1 MKKILNFIYSKKDEG
16 IYRTYRIL
24 GIKIITKPIRLKLD
38 MIESLIFTKM
48 QEIENKL
55 NNDDIFSDMILYK
68 DKPKIFYLKSVDY
81 ENTGDNAI
89 VYANIKLLKDI
100 FPNKIIL
107 EYTLNDILRANNL
120 IQKMITDKD
129 IIFMPGG
136 GNLGNLY
143 LIEEIPRRQII
154 KCYNKNQIIILP
166 QTIYFTEDE
175 NGKKELEISKNI
187 YNSHENLTIMT
198 RDEKSY
204 QFAKEHFNSNIV
216 LCPDSV
222 FYLHNKIKLKSTN
235 RNGVIFILR
244 DDKEKILDNDL
255 VNSIKQYLNSINK
268 NYFFYDEYI
277 EKSKRINKSE
287 REDYIFERLNKI
299 SEYKL
304 CITDRLHGLIFSY
317 ITNTPCIAFN
327 NLDRKVEGTAK
338 WLENVEWIYKADIND
353 FNKIKEFI
361 NKYLNNNIIEKHID
375 FNKKIKDIFIDAIGL
390 ESINF
395 N

>member
-16 IYRTYRIL
+16 IYRTYRIF

-89 VYANIKLLKDI
+89 VYANIKLLKEI

-143 LIEEIPRRQII
+143 LIEEIARREII

-204 QFAKEHFNSNIV
+204 RFAKEHFNSNIV

-222 FYLHNKIKLKSTN
+222 FYLYNKIKLKSTN

-255 VNSIKQYLNSINK
+255 VNSIKQYLNSIDK

-277 EKSKRINKSE
+277 EKSKRINKLE
-287 REDYIFERLNKI
+287 RKDYIFERLNKI
-299 SEYKL
+299 SEYEL

-327 NLDRKVEGTAK
+327 NLDHKVEGTAK
-338 WLENVEWIYKADIND
+338 WLENVEWIYMIKEKDDIDSIKLVIYKYISKD
-353 FNKIKEFI
+353 FNLNKSGIIFDNKIEE
-361 NKYLNNNIIEKHID
+361 IIK
-375 FNKKIKDIFIDAIGL
+375 NLIK
-390 ESINF
+390 S
-395 N
+395 

>member
-129 IIFMPGG
+129 IIFMPGV

-143 LIEEIPRRQII
+143 LIEEIARRQII

-175 NGKKELEISKNI
+175 NGKKELEISKNT

-198 RDEKSY
+198 RDENSY

-338 WLENVEWIYKADIND
+338 WLENVEWIYMLKEKDDIDSIKLVIDKYISKD
-353 FNKIKEFI
+353 FNI
-361 NKYLNNNIIEKHID
+361 NKNEIMFDNKIEEIIK
-375 FNKKIKDIFIDAIGL
+375 NLIKPY
-390 ESINF
+390 E
-395 N
+395 

>member
-1 MKKILNFIYSKKDEG
+1 MKNILNFIFSKKDEG
-16 IYRTYRIL
+16 IYRTYRIF

-38 MIESLIFTKM
+38 MIENLIFTKM
-48 QEIENKL
+48 QEIETKL
-55 NNDDIFSDMILYK
+55 NNDEIFSDMILYK
-68 DKPKIFYLKSVDY
+68 DKEKIFYLKSVDY

-89 VYANIKLLKDI
+89 VYANIQLLKDI

-107 EYTLNDILRANNL
+107 EYTLNDVARANNF
-120 IQKMITDKD
+120 IKKMITEED

-143 LIEEIPRRQII
+143 LIEEIARRQII
-154 KCYNKNQIIILP
+154 KCYDKNQIIIFP
-166 QTIYFTEDE
+166 QTIYWTEDE
-175 NGKKELEISKNI
+175 EGKKELEITKNI
-187 YNSHENLTIMT
+187 YNSHKNLTIMT

-204 QFAKEHFNSNIV
+204 KFAKEHFNSNII
-216 LCPDSV
+216 LCPDSA
-222 FYLHNKIKLKSTN
+222 FYLYNKININEKN

-244 DDKEKILDNDL
+244 DDKEKILDGNL
-255 VNSIKQYLNSINK
+255 INNVQVYLNSINK
-268 NYFFYDEYI
+268 NYFFYDEYM
-277 EKSKRINKSE
+277 EKYKIINKLE

-299 SEYKL
+299 SEYEL

-327 NLDRKVEGTAK
+327 NIDNKVEGTAK

-361 NKYLNNNIIEKHID
+361 NKYLNENNIIEKDID
-375 FNKKIKDIFIDAIGL
+375 FNKKIKDIFIEAMG
-390 ESINF
+390 
-395 N
+395 

>member
-16 IYRTYRIL
+16 IYRTYRIF

-143 LIEEIPRRQII
+143 LIEEIARREII

-204 QFAKEHFNSNIV
+204 QFAKEHFNSNII

-244 DDKEKILDNDL
+244 DDKEKILDNNL
-255 VNSIKQYLNSINK
+255 INSIKQYLNSIDK

-277 EKSKRINKSE
+277 EKSKRINKLE

-327 NLDRKVEGTAK
+327 NLDRKVEETAK
-338 WLENVEWIYKADIND
+338 WLENVEWIYMIKEKDDIDSIKLVIDEYISKD
-353 FNKIKEFI
+353 FNI
-361 NKYLNNNIIEKHID
+361 NKSGIIFD
-375 FNKKIKDIFIDAIGL
+375 NKIEEIIKNLIK
-390 ESINF
+390 S
-395 N
+395 